1 MLSFR
6 LHSISKANIINEK
19 PLGPSPSL
27 SPGLSLSLPLFLSVS
42 VSLYLSLSL
51 ALPLAPPGNH
61 DKSDFISLF
70 CLYGLSTNNAVFKL
84 QFRTFYINS
93 SLGSLEFIIQVD
105 SATDNQKHHHFWGN
119 SWWMLGTR
127 QAAVSRAF
135 SPLPRCKVAWSHLQ
149 TAATPLPPA
158 RGSAGRGPCSPH
170 SARQGCGSAPGRAA
184 PPHAGSSPQEA
195 AKVWQLGLPAPGEVN
210 VPSK

>member
-1 MLSFR
+1 MRNHWVLLPLSPRVSLCLCLCFCQS
-6 LHSISKANIINEK
+6 LSLFICLCLS
-19 PLGPSPSL
+19 LSPSL
-27 SPGLSLSLPLFLSVS
+27 PQATTISQTSFPCSAFTDS
-42 VSLYLSLSL
+42 
-51 ALPLAPPGNH
+51 APTMQ
-61 DKSDFISLF
+61 
-70 CLYGLSTNNAVFKL
+70 CL
-84 QFRTFYINS
+84 NS
-93 SLGSLEFIIQVD
+93 SLGHFTSIAVWGPWSLIQVD